1 MRKVYMICYFFCRI
15 LVVMQDINEKILAF
29 LLIEHGYDFT
39 NYSSAHINR
48 RISGWATREG
58 YENHFEV
65 LEAISNDKK
74 TAFSLINQFSVGYTE
89 MFRDPIVFRTI
100 RDLVIPNLK
109 SYPFIKIWH
118 VGCSTGEEVY
128 SMAIL
133 LKEEGIY
140 DRCRIYATDINEEA
154 LSKARQGIY
163 TLNQIKQYTKN
174 YQSFDGKSS
183 FSDYYNAKY
192 NLVIMKEDL
201 KRNIV
206 WSSHNLVSDWVF
218 NDIHLVF
225 CRNVLIYFDHEL
237 QNRALQ
243 LFTKSLVRKGFLC
256 LGIKETLRFSD
267 VDTEYEIL
275 DQECRIYQLK

>member
-1 MRKVYMICYFFCRI
+1 
-15 LVVMQDINEKILAF
+15 MQDINKEILAF

-48 RISGWATREG
+48 RISGWATKEG
-58 YENHFEV
+58 YKDHFEV
-65 LEAISNDKK
+65 LEAISTEKK

-89 MFRDPIVFRTI
+89 MFRDPVVFRTI
-100 RDLVIPNLK
+100 RDNVLPNLK

-154 LSKARQGIY
+154 LSKARHGIY
-163 TLNQIKQYTKN
+163 SLNQIKQYTKN
-174 YQSFDGKSS
+174 YQSFDGKKA

-192 NLVIMKEDL
+192 NFAIMKEDL

-225 CRNVLIYFDHEL
+225 CRNVLIYFDREL

-267 VDTEYEIL
+267 VDPEYEIL
-275 DQECRIYQLK
+275 DQNSRIYQLK